1 MLKTLRRIVQS
12 VNSAQD
18 LPEALDI
25 VVRQVNKAMNTEAC
39 SVFLHDTE
47 HAENILVATDGL
59 NKALIGKVR
68 LKLGEGLVGLIAE
81 RAEPINLSNAATH
94 PNYIHYPGLGEE
106 TLKAFV
112 GVPIIHQRQVLGA
125 LVVYQHEER
134 CFDEAEEAFLITLSA
149 QLAGTIAYAV
159 ATGVLR
165 EFSPYQQAAAGK
177 EITYT
182 GVPGAPGI
190 AIGTALVIYP
200 AAELNAVP
208 ERKITPDKVAEE
220 TALLQSALA
229 ATRETIR
236 NLSDNMVAHGLP
248 EEERALFD
256 VYLRILDSQSLI
268 GEMLQEINNG
278 NWAQGALKHVVAKHV
293 ARFEAM
299 DDPYLQERASDVRDL
314 GQRLLCHLQ
323 SRESRVQEYP
333 EQTILVG
340 EEVTPADL
348 AEVPE
353 GRLAGVLS
361 VKGSS
366 NSHVA
371 ILARALGVP
380 TVLGVEGLRITQ
392 LENQELILDGYYG
405 QVYCSPSPAI
415 HHEFAALLREEQELN
430 KELESL
436 CDLPA
441 ETLDGHKMEL
451 LVNMGLAPDMGRALS
466 VGAEGVGLYRTEVPF
481 MVRDR
486 FPSEE
491 EQRVIY
497 RQLLHM
503 FAPKPVIMR
512 TLDVGGDK
520 DLAYFPV
527 VEDNPFLGWRGIR
540 ITLDHP
546 EILLVQLRAMLQA
559 SVGLNNLQ
567 IMFPMITSVG
577 EVEETIRLL
586 KQAYEEVVAEG
597 LAVKKPL
604 IGVMIEVPSA
614 VYQAQVIAKRV
625 DFLSVGSNDL
635 TQYLLAV
642 DRNNAR
648 VANLYDSLHPAVLR
662 ALMQVVAGG
671 HREGKKVGICGEMAS
686 DPASVVLLLAMG
698 FDSLSMSAPRLLRIK
713 WVIRKFTLQRAKT
726 LLEEVLLM
734 DDATEIRNH
743 MEQALEEAGLGGLIR
758 AGR

>member
-1 MLKTLRRIVQS
+1 MLKTLRRIVQA
-12 VNSAQD
+12 VNSAQG
-18 LPEALDI
+18 LSEALDI

-39 SVFLHDTE
+39 SVFLRDEE

-59 NKALIGKVR
+59 NKDLIGKVR
-68 LKLGEGLVGLIAE
+68 LKLGEGLVGLVSE
-81 RAEPINLSNAATH
+81 RAEPINVSNAAAH
-94 PNYIHYPGLGEE
+94 PNYVHYPGLGEE
-106 TLKAFV
+106 ELKAFV
-112 GVPIIHQRQVLGA
+112 GVPIIHQRQVLGV
-125 LVVYQHEER
+125 LMVYQHEER
-134 CFDEAEEAFLITLSA
+134 CFDEAEEAFLVTLSA

-208 ERKITPDKVAEE
+208 ERKITPDEVAEE
-220 TALLQSALA
+220 TALLQAALA

-361 VKGSS
+361 ARGSS

-405 QVYCSPSPAI
+405 QVYCSPSPTI
-415 HHEFAALLREEQELN
+415 HHEFSALLREEQELD

-441 ETLDGHKMEL
+441 ETLDGRKMEL

-597 LAVKKPL
+597 LPVKKPL

-671 HREGKKVGICGEMAS
+671 HREDKKVGICGEMAS